1 MGALL
6 DRVPVIPLIIMAFML
21 GIAPMVPEPHLVE
34 KIRWL
39 IAGLPFK
46 PIDWLDLLMHG
57 APVALLLVK
66 LARMASVKAA

>member
-6 DRVPVIPLIIMAFML
+6 DRIPVIPLIVVAFML
-21 GIAPMVPEPHLVE
+21 GVAPLTPEPHLVE

-57 APVALLLVK
+57 VPVLILLVK
-66 LARMASVKAA
+66 LLRMAAVKAA